1 MKLVQTA
8 GGGTILKREPK
19 VERADELHS
28 EELPHH
34 IDSKNSFKCSNF
46 ILCEMTKVKE
56 IRHEYLRT
64 VKPSWLFNCIDFFKI
79 MNPE

>member
-1 MKLVQTA
+1 MKLVQIA
-8 GGGTILKREPK
+8 GGTILKREPK
-19 VERADELHS
+19 VERADELNS

-34 IDSKNSFKCSNF
+34 IDQKNSFKCSNF
-46 ILCEMTKVKE
+46 ILYEMTKVKE